1 MRDVA
6 ILHNCA
12 LNFDALMRCKHVAV
26 TTRVSGRSA
35 SCRCA
40 RTGQLWVVSWRMMS
54 RCVARTST
62 AGRRWCNAFE
72 VRDGV
77 HLRLQSCAGYDD
89 ARGLRL
95 CRASHRKLR
104 SVRSVDAQDQSP
116 AAIPCAARSAAG
128 ARLRVP
134 DHGFRRRRAAE
145 ARLRAPVLSARR
157 DDRAGAAARVA
168 AVGGQDDTRGQGLRR
183 MSVAVGGIGCRD

>member
-1 MRDVA
+1 MSTIAMRDVA

-54 RCVARTST
+54 LCVARTST
-62 AGRRWCNAFE
+62 AGRRWCHAFE
-72 VRDGV
+72 VQDGV
-77 HLRLQSCAGYDD
+77 HLRLQSCAVYDD
-89 ARGLRL
+89 ADGLRL

-104 SVRSVDAQDQSP
+104 SARSVGTNGENP
-116 AAIPCAARSAAG
+116 AAVPGAARAAAG

-134 DHGFRRRRAAE
+134 
-145 ARLRAPVLSARR
+145 
-157 DDRAGAAARVA
+157 
-168 AVGGQDDTRGQGLRR
+168 
-183 MSVAVGGIGCRD
+183 